1 MAEGAEGAEVE
12 DLESLQERAHA
23 AVELARAAGADHAWA
38 TAHSARSTQCHVRDG
53 VLERMQ
59 HSHSRRLSVDI
70 YVDGRYFSHS
80 TSDLRDESLR
90 ELMIEAV
97 ALTRALQPD
106 PFRALPDPALFEGRA
121 RAELDRVDPGL
132 ARFDGDA
139 RLALGQEM
147 NARIAGKPGVLSAT
161 STVGDGR
168 SGVAHASSNGFS
180 GAEEGTW
187 ISTASSVTLQGEGDT
202 RPEGDMGAAARHLA
216 DLPDPAFIADEALAR
231 ARARLGAKKGP
242 TTTATLVVDRMA
254 AGRLLGALLA
264 PARGWAVQ
272 QGRSFW
278 DDRLGEA
285 LVSKVLTLTDE
296 PLLPRAMGSRL
307 FDDEGIAAKPM
318 TVLEGGA
325 LRSLFIDTYYARKLG
340 VAPTTGGSSNLVV
353 RPGKGDLAAILKDVG
368 TGIYVTSWLG
378 GNSDSTS
385 GEFSLG
391 LRGHLVEKGA
401 IGAPVGEMNV
411 TGNLLAL
418 FSRLVRVGGDPW
430 TYGTLHS
437 PTLVFEGVSFSG
449 A

>member
-1 MAEGAEGAEVE
+1 MAELE
-12 DLESLQERAHA
+12 DLEALQERAEA
-23 AVELARAAGADHAWA
+23 AVELARTAGAEHAWA
-38 TAHSARSTQCHVRDG
+38 SAQSSRSIQCHVRDG

-59 HSHSRRLSVDI
+59 HSHSRRLSVDL

-80 TSDLRDESLR
+80 TSDLRDQPLR
-90 ELMIEAV
+90 DFMLEAV

-106 PFRALPDPALFEGRA
+106 PYRALPDAALFEGRS
-121 RAELDRVDPGL
+121 RVELDRIDPAL
-132 ARFDGDA
+132 ARIDTDTRVA
-139 RLALGQEM
+139 MGQAM

-168 SGVAHASSNGFS
+168 FGAAHASSNGFS
-180 GAEEGTW
+180 GAEESTW
-187 ISTASSVTLQGEGDT
+187 VSMGSGVTLQGEGDK

-216 DLPDPAFIADEALAR
+216 DLPDAAWMADEALAR
-231 ARARLGAKKGP
+231 ARARLGTIKGP

-254 AGRLLGALLA
+254 AGRLLGALLG
-264 PARGWAVQ
+264 PARGSAVQ

-278 DDRLGEA
+278 ADRLGQA
-285 LVSKVLTLTDE
+285 LVSKTLVLTDE

-307 FDDEGIAAKPM
+307 FDGEGIAAKPM
-318 TVLEGGA
+318 TVIEGGA
-325 LRSLFIDTYYARKLG
+325 LRSLYIDSYYARKLG
-340 VAPTTGGSSNLVV
+340 VTPTTGGSSNLVV
-353 RPGKGDLAAILKDVG
+353 RPGKGELAGILADVG
-368 TGIYVTSWLG
+368 EGIYVTSWLG

-391 LRGHLVEKGA
+391 LRGHLVEKGR
-401 IGAPVGEMNV
+401 IGTPVGEMNV
-411 TGNLLAL
+411 TGNLLEL

-430 TYGTLHS
+430 TYGTLHT

>member
-1 MAEGAEGAEVE
+1 MAELE
-12 DLESLQERAHA
+12 DLEALQERAEA
-23 AVELARAAGADHAWA
+23 AVELARAAGAEHAWA
-38 TAHSARSTQCHVRDG
+38 SAQSSRSIQCHVRDG

-59 HSHSRRLSVDI
+59 HSHSRRLSVDL

-80 TSDLRDESLR
+80 TSDLRDQPLR
-90 ELMIEAV
+90 DFMLEAV
-97 ALTRALQPD
+97 TLTRALQPD
-106 PFRALPDPALFEGRA
+106 PYRALPDAALFEGRA
-121 RAELDRVDPGL
+121 RVELDRVDPAL
-132 ARFDGDA
+132 ARIDTDTRVA
-139 RLALGQEM
+139 MGQAM

-168 SGVAHASSNGFS
+168 FGAAHASSNGFS
-180 GAEEGTW
+180 GAEESTW
-187 ISTASSVTLQGEGDT
+187 VSMGSGVTLQGEGDK
-202 RPEGDMGAAARHLA
+202 RPEGEMGAAARHLA
-216 DLPDPAFIADEALAR
+216 DLPDAAWMSDEALAR
-231 ARARLGAKKGP
+231 ARARLGTIKGP

-278 DDRLGEA
+278 ADRLGQA
-285 LVSKVLTLTDE
+285 LVSKALVLTDE

-307 FDDEGIAAKPM
+307 FDGEGIAAKPM
-318 TVLEGGA
+318 TVIEGGA
-325 LRSLFIDTYYARKLG
+325 LHRLYIDTYYARKLG
-340 VAPTTGGSSNLVV
+340 VTPTTGSSSNLVV
-353 RPGKGDLAAILKDVG
+353 RPGKGDLAGILADVG
-368 TGIYVTSWLG
+368 EGIYVTSWLG

-391 LRGHLVEKGA
+391 LRGHLVEKGRV
-401 IGAPVGEMNV
+401 GTPVGEMNV
-411 TGNLLAL
+411 TGNLLDL

-430 TYGTLHS
+430 TYGTLHT

>member
-1 MAEGAEGAEVE
+1 MADFEG
-12 DLESLQERAHA
+12 LEALQERAAA
-23 AVELARAAGADHAWA
+23 AVEMARDAGAEHAWA
-38 TAHSARSTQCHVRDG
+38 SAHSSRSIQCHVRDG

-59 HSHSRRLSVDI
+59 HSQSRQLAVDL

-80 TSDLRDESLR
+80 TSDLRDEHLR
-90 ELMIEAV
+90 EFMIEAV
-97 ALTRALQPD
+97 ALTKALQPD
-106 PFRALPDPALFEGRA
+106 PFRALPEPELFRGRA
-121 RAELDRVDPGL
+121 SVELDRVDPGL
-132 ARFDGDA
+132 ERLDTDA
-139 RLALGQEM
+139 RVALGQAM

-161 STVGDGR
+161 STVSDGR
-168 SGVAHASSNGFS
+168 YGSAHASSNGFS
-180 GAEEGTW
+180 GAEQSTW
-187 ISTASSVTLQGEGDT
+187 VSLGAGVTLQDEGDR
-202 RPEGDMGAAARHLA
+202 RPEGGMGAAALHTA
-216 DLPDPAFIADEALAR
+216 DLPDATWIADEALAR
-231 ARARLGAKKGP
+231 GQARLGTKKGP
-242 TTTATLVVDRMA
+242 TRTATLVVDRMA
-254 AGRLLGALLA
+254 AGRLIGALLA

-278 DDRLGEA
+278 ADRLGKA
-285 LVSKVLTLTDE
+285 LVSKKLVLTDE

-307 FDDEGIAAKPM
+307 FDGEGIAAKPM

-353 RPGKGDLAAILKDVG
+353 KPGKGDVAAILDDVRE
-368 TGIYVTSWLG
+368 GIYVTSWLG

-391 LRGHLVEKGA
+391 LRGHLIEKGK

-411 TGNLLAL
+411 TGNLIEL

-430 TYGTLHS
+430 TYGTLHTPS
-437 PTLVFEGVSFSG
+437 LVFEKVSFSG

>member
-1 MAEGAEGAEVE
+1 MADVE
-12 DLESLQERAHA
+12 DLASLQERAAA
-23 AVELARAAGADHAWA
+23 AVELALAAGAEHVWA
-38 TAHSARSTQCHVRDG
+38 AASSARSTQCHVRNG

-59 HSHSRRLSVDI
+59 HSHSRRLAVDL
-70 YVDGRYFSHS
+70 YVEGRYFSHS
-80 TSDLRDESLR
+80 TSDLRDEALR

-106 PFRALPDPALFEGRA
+106 PFRALPDPALFGGRA
-121 RAELDRVDPGL
+121 SVELERVDPSL
-132 ARFDGDA
+132 QRLDNDA
-139 RLALGQEM
+139 RLALAQAM
-147 NARIAGKPGVLSAT
+147 NARIAGKAGVLSAT

-168 SGVAHASSNGFS
+168 ASAAQASSNGFA
-180 GAEEGTW
+180 GVEEGTW
-187 ISTASSVTLQGEGDT
+187 VSAGSGVTLQDQGDR
-202 RPEGDMGAAARHLA
+202 RPEGDMGVATRHLA
-216 DLPDPAFIADEALAR
+216 DLPDAAWIADEALAR
-231 ARARLGAKKGP
+231 ARARLSATKGP

-254 AGRLLGALLA
+254 AGRLIGALLA

-278 DDRLGEA
+278 AERLGQV
-285 LVSKVLTLTDE
+285 LVSKALVLTDE

-307 FDDEGIAAKPM
+307 FDGEGIAARPM
-318 TVLEGGA
+318 TLVEGGA
-325 LRSLFIDTYYARKLG
+325 LQRLFIDTYYARKLG

-353 RPGKGDLAAILKDVG
+353 KPGRGDLASILAEVG
-368 TGIYVTSWLG
+368 EGIYVTSWLG
-378 GNSDSTS
+378 GNSDPTS

-391 LRGHLVEKGA
+391 LRGHVIERGT

-411 TGNLLAL
+411 TGNLLEL

-430 TYGTLHS
+430 THGTLHS